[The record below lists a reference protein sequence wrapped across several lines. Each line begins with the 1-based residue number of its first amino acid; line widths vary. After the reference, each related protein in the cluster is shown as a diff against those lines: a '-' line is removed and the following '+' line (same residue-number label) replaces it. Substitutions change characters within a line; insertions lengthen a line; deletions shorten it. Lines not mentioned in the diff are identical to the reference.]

1 MKYVYIIIVAIMFLP
16 ITIALLILASPYLI
30 WEYFYFKGED
40 FLKIKRKLDNYV
52 RECNEMN
59 AHIESLKSVYVD
71 FNQVEQGRAEVNDS
85 SAWNFQRKELSKYEK
100 SKDTHNCSSTVCR
113 NARNQP
119 FKYLCKYFN
128 IKPTEENL
136 GVFEETLNQFLAA
149 KNGVEILK
157 GKRETL
163 LKSLKNQVPFV
174 IRVFRKKKLEREL
187 GFEPVDFSDAYVP
200 VYKFQYIS
208 AGGNSSMETK
218 VVLDTDNLESF
229 INYLADIVK
238 FRKSAAGQRAL
249 MTANLRQKIKERD
262 HFTCKK
268 CQNNLNREP
277 NLLLEID
284 HIIPVSK
291 GGLTAEDNLQTLCWK
306 CNRSKGAKV

>member
-1 MKYVYIIIVAIMFLP
+1 M
-16 ITIALLILASPYLI
+16 
-30 WEYFYFKGED
+30 
-40 FLKIKRKLDNYV
+40 
-52 RECNEMN
+52 
-59 AHIESLKSVYVD
+59 
-71 FNQVEQGRAEVNDS
+71 
-85 SAWNFQRKELSKYEK
+85 
-100 SKDTHNCSSTVCR
+100 
-113 NARNQP
+113 
-119 FKYLCKYFN
+119 
-128 IKPTEENL
+128 
-136 GVFEETLNQFLAA
+136 NQFLAA

-157 GKRETL
+157 GKRDTL

-174 IRVFRKKKLEREL
+174 IRVFRKKKLEKEL

-218 VVLDTDNLESF
+218 IVLDTDNLESF
-229 INYLADIVK
+229 INYLAKIVK